1 MGSLIRYI
9 TAGESHGQAL
19 VVILEGIPSGVR
31 LRADYINREL
41 KRRQI
46 GYGRGGRMQIEKD
59 KVKILSGIRQGKTL
73 GSPIALLIPN
83 LDWENWDKVMAVEK
97 KDEEIPF
104 LTHPRPGH
112 ADLAGGIKYGFYDLR
127 NVLERAS
134 ARETAAR
141 VAAGAVCR
149 KVLEEFDIYL
159 YSRVIRIG
167 RERDESEW
175 NLIFDRYPLIEKS
188 VLRCGDRE
196 AEERMKRLIDEAK
209 KRGDTLGG
217 VFEVVAMG
225 LPVGLGDY
233 IQWDLKLDARLAM
246 ALMSI
251 QAIVGVEIG
260 LGFETAKRFGSEVQ
274 DEIFYQ
280 KEKGFYRKT
289 NNCGGIEGG
298 MSNGEPLVVRA
309 AMKPLST
316 LAKPLSSVD
325 VVSKKKVKA
334 AKERSDVCAVP
345 AASVIGEAVVG
356 IEIARAMREKFSG
369 DSLAEMKRN
378 YLSYQDYVRKRS

>member
-83 LDWENWDKVMAVEK
+83 LDWGNWDKVMAVEK
-97 KDEEIPF
+97 RDEEIPS

-167 RERDESEW
+167 REKDESEW

-188 VLRCGDRE
+188 VLRCGERE

-209 KRGDTLGG
+209 KKGDTLGG
-217 VFEVVAMG
+217 VFEVVATG

-274 DEIFYQ
+274 DEILYQ

-316 LAKPLSSVD
+316 LAKPFSSVD